1 MATDSTAHVGGDD
14 RLLETLQRLLV
25 IPSPELRPTLDQAS
39 TLISEVLGADKVD
52 VFLYEAD
59 TDTLVAMGTSD
70 TPMGRRQHE
79 LGLNRQPLSND
90 GPAARVFRTGESR
103 VTGAAD
109 RDPDELR
116 GVVEALGVRSEI
128 DVPLDINGLRRGVLQ
143 ADSTEPDRFGER
155 DVRFLEA
162 VAGWM
167 GVLPHRAEL
176 MEQYERDAVDR
187 GRREAGEEVGRL
199 TRRQQEVVICIA
211 EGLTN
216 EQIAQ
221 RLVLTPGT
229 VANHMEHILRRL
241 NLSGRTQVGV
251 WAVER
256 GLYRSDWDEPADG
269 PTDRARWRGRSVGGP
284 PDDPSADGDD
294 GPDA

>member
-1 MATDSTAHVGGDD
+1 LAWWDRPLIFVVLADEACQDDGKESASMATDSTAPLRGDD
-14 RLLETLQRLLV
+14 RLLETLQRLLM
-25 IPSPELRPTLDQAS
+25 IRSPELRPALDQACS
-39 TLISEVLGADKVD
+39 LVAEVLEADKVD

-70 TPMGRRQHE
+70 TPMGRRQHQ

-90 GPAARVFRTGESR
+90 GPAAIVFRTGESR

-128 DVPLDINGLRRGVLQ
+128 DVPLEVNDLRRGVLQ
-143 ADSTEPDRFGER
+143 ADSSEPDRFSER

-162 VAGWM
+162 VAGWI
-167 GVLPHRAEL
+167 GVLTHRAEL
-176 MEQYERDAVDR
+176 MERHERDAVDR

-199 TRRQQEVVICIA
+199 THRQLEVVICIA

-229 VANHMEHILRRL
+229 VANHLEHILRRL
-241 NLSGRTQVGV
+241 DLTSRTRVAV

-256 GLYRSDWDEPADG
+256 GLYRSDRREDAPF
-269 PTDRARWRGRSVGGP
+269 RG
-284 PDDPSADGDD
+284 
-294 GPDA
+294 

>member
-1 MATDSTAHVGGDD
+1 MATDQTLPFGGDD

-25 IPSPELRPTLDQAS
+25 IPSPELSPTLDQAS
-39 TLISEVLGADKVD
+39 TLVSEVLGADKVD
-52 VFLYEAD
+52 VFLYDAGS
-59 TDTLVAMGTSD
+59 DTLVAMGTSD

-109 RDPDELR
+109 QDPDELR
-116 GVVEALGVRSEI
+116 GVIEGLGVRSEI
-128 DVPLDINGLRRGVLQ
+128 DVPLEVNGQRRGVLQ
-143 ADSTEPDRFGER
+143 ADSSEPDRFGER

-162 VAGWM
+162 VAGWI
-167 GVLPHRAEL
+167 GVLTHRAEL
-176 MEQYERDAVDR
+176 IEQHKRDAVDQ
-187 GRREAGEEVGRL
+187 GRREAGDEVGRL
-199 TRRQQEVVICIA
+199 TRRQQEVAICVA

-229 VANHMEHILRRL
+229 VANHMEGILRRL
-241 NLSGRTQVGV
+241 GFSGRAAVAV

-256 GLYRSDWDEPADG
+256 GLYRSDRHEDAPF
-269 PTDRARWRGRSVGGP
+269 RG
-284 PDDPSADGDD
+284 
-294 GPDA
+294 